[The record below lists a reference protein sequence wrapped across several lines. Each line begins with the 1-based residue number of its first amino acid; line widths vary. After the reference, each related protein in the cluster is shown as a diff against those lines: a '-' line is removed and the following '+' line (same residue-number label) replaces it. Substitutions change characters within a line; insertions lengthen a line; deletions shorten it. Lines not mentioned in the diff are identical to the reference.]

1 MPITAILSM
10 KGGTGKTTT
19 ACNLGAALAER
30 GQKVLLVDLDPQG
43 SLTYIFRDRIAAGK
57 TLADLL
63 LHDAEMPEVVR
74 EIGSSKLQLLPA
86 DIELL
91 SVELKD
97 RSRRLAT
104 RLRDHLRGARRRYDH
119 ILIDGP
125 PSLDALSL
133 QALIAADQVL
143 VPIHAAPL
151 AHHALELFDRE
162 VTELRRQKLHSAKLL
177 GIVFT
182 QFNPYLNLTAEVVGQ
197 VRSTFRDLVFRTVIR
212 STVRLAEAP
221 LRGKTIFEYQAS
233 SLGSDCY
240 RQLRK
245 EFQRRLEA

>member
-30 GQKVLLVDLDPQG
+30 GRKVLLVDLDPQG

-57 TLADLL
+57 TMADLL
-63 LHDAEMPEVVR
+63 LRDAEMPQVVQPV
-74 EIGSSKLQLLPA
+74 GAGKLFLLPA
-86 DIELL
+86 DIDLL
-91 SVELKD
+91 SVELRD

-125 PSLDALSL
+125 PSLDALAV
-133 QALIAADQVL
+133 QALIAADHVL
-143 VPIHAAPL
+143 VPIQAAPL
-151 AHHALELFDRE
+151 AHHALELFARE
-162 VTELRRQKLHSAKLL
+162 LELLRRQKLHAADIL

-182 QFNPYLNLTAEVVGQ
+182 QFNPYLKLTAEVVGQ
-197 VRSTFRDLVFRTVIR
+197 VRSAFRDLVLRSVIR
-212 STVRLAEAP
+212 SNVRLAEAP
-221 LRGKTIFEYQAS
+221 LEGKTIFEYRPQ
-233 SLGSDCY
+233 SLGADCY

-245 EFQRRLEA
+245 EFQRRLP

>member
-30 GQKVLLVDLDPQG
+30 GHKVLLVDLDPQG
-43 SLTYIFRDRIAAGK
+43 SLTYIFRDRVAAGK
-57 TLADLL
+57 TMADLL
-63 LHDAEMPEVVR
+63 LRDAELPAVVR
-74 EIGSSKLQLLPA
+74 QIGGGNLFLLPA
-86 DIELL
+86 DIGLL
-91 SVELKD
+91 SVGLKD
-97 RSRRLAT
+97 RTRRLFT
-104 RLRDHLRGARRRYDH
+104 VLRDHLRGARRRYDH

-125 PSLDALSL
+125 PSLDVLAL

-151 AHHALELFDRE
+151 AHHALELFARE
-162 VTELRRQKLHSAKLL
+162 VDELRRQKLHSAKLL

-182 QFNPYLNLTAEVVGQ
+182 QFNPYLNLTAEIVGQ
-197 VRSTFRDLVFRTVIR
+197 VRSAFRELVFRTVIR
-212 STVRLAEAP
+212 ATVRLAEAP
-221 LRGKTIFEYQAS
+221 LQGKTIFEYQPS
-233 SLGSDCY
+233 SLGADCY

-245 EFQRRLEA
+245 EFQRRLE